1 MPNISDGGAA
11 RVGHGGDSQAGG
23 EKGGIVIDEA
33 AKAILKR
40 ALSDSTPEEIENL
53 RFHLKNE
60 TPVLCGDRFRYLDF
74 VAHGAG

>member
-1 MPNISDGGAA
+1 M
-11 RVGHGGDSQAGG
+11 
-23 EKGGIVIDEA
+23 IDEA